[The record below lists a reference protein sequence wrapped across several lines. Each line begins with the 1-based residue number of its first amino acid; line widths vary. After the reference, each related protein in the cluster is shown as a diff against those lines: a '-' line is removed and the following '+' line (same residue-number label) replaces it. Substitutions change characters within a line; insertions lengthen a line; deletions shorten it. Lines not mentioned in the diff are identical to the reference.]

1 MKMGNS
7 METFDEMM
15 RSAFQGMG
23 TSHYFTPRLMVRIE
37 KEKEMARQ
45 RRLSRI
51 SNRIAATIVV
61 TSLITIIL
69 MATCFSSA
77 GISWDILEDFRIKLA
92 AFASDTYSN
101 FSASVSISSIIRTVT
116 ICMGIFAVIFWD
128 TLLGKFYM
136 KK

>member
-1 MKMGNS
+1 MGNS

>member
-23 TSHYFTPRLMVRIE
+23 TSHSFTPRLMVRIE

-92 AFASDTYSN
+92 AFAFDTYSN